1 MVKERR
7 VRRTVA
13 QDGPNPIDLHV
24 GARIRLRRKLLHL
37 TQLQLSEL
45 LGLTFQQVQKYE
57 KGLNRVSAS
66 SLWDISRV
74 LDVPMDF
81 FFDDMEQETLLQSPR
96 MLRLNITGENLLAE
110 DQKSFIDDPMHKKET
125 LELVEAY
132 YKIPNRKIAKELFDL
147 IVALSK
153 NNSLSPT
160 DDYRYFN
167 S

>member
-160 DDYRYFN
+160 DD
-167 S
+167 